1 MQKILLEL
9 TGKIKEIE
17 KNQDKDVEV
26 YSALESLGFTRKE
39 IKTALSQVNEETKE
53 VEERIKEAL
62 QFLGR

>member
-53 VEERIKEAL
+53 IEERIKEAL